1 MLFFIY
7 AVIGM
12 QVFRVYFGVV
22 GLRPLFCVEKLQQS
36 KTSAF
41 PPAGVWEDCH
51 GGRDANQPQQ
61 QLPDLPAGRPHA
73 LQVPCCVLGFSLL
86 FLLFSLF

>member
-12 QVFRVYFGVV
+12 QVFLARAAADSETAAAPELDFRV
-22 GLRPLFCVEKLQQS
+22 
-36 KTSAF
+36 
-41 PPAGVWEDCH
+41 AGFWEDRH

-61 QLPDLPAGRPHA
+61 QLPDLPAGCPHA
-73 LQVPCCVLGFSLL
+73 LPVSFFWIFFFHFSS
-86 FLLFSLF
+86 FEVS